1 MPAYVKV
8 DGAWKQ
14 ATTAPACYVKIS
26 GAWKKCSQAYI
37 KVNGVWKPCYSST
50 KTATGPK
57 FGGTVTLT
65 NVEVGSLITL
75 TGRFES
81 SFTQQNNGVV
91 QPGRA
96 SFSASGASF
105 QTSEKNGVY
114 HGVRITGHPQ
124 AGGGA
129 QYSYF
134 TLGEE
139 PSMKVGPLSTNY
151 KIVLKATSSTVK
163 ISVSKIGDYKTN
175 IKSITCSV
183 SYTGF

>member
-8 DGAWKQ
+8 SGAWKQ
-14 ATTAPACYVKIS
+14 ATTAPACYVKVN
-26 GAWKKCSQAYI
+26 GAWKKCSQVYV
-37 KVNGVWKPCYSST
+37 KVNGAWKPCYAT
-50 KTATGPK
+50 AKTATGPN
-57 FGGTVTLT
+57 FGSTITLT

-75 TGRFES
+75 TGKFDS
-81 SFTQQNNGVV
+81 SFYNANNGIV

-105 QTSEKNGVY
+105 QTSEHNGVY
-114 HGVRITGHPQ
+114 NGVHMWGNPQ
-124 AGGGA
+124 YGGGT

-163 ISVSKIGDYKTN
+163 ISVSKIGDYTTN

>member
-1 MPAYVKV
+1 MPIQCKASGAWKTISSVDDCYVKV
-8 DGAWKQ
+8 
-14 ATTAPACYVKIS
+14 S
-26 GAWKKCSQAYI
+26 GSWKKCSQVYV
-37 KVNGVWKPCYSST
+37 KVNDAWKPCYPST
-50 KTATGPK
+50 KTATGPN
-57 FGGTVTLT
+57 FGSPITLT

-75 TGRFES
+75 TGKFDS
-81 SFTQQNNGVV
+81 SFNTANNGVV

-105 QTSEKNGVY
+105 ETSENNGTY
-114 HGVRITGHPQ
+114 YGVHITGHPQ

-129 QYSYF
+129 QYSWF

-139 PSMKVGPLSTNY
+139 PSMKVGPRSTNY

-163 ISVSKIGDYKTN
+163 ISVSKIGDYTGN

-183 SYTGF
+183 FYTGF